1 MINQSPKISVI
12 VNTLNRA
19 EYLESNLESLKK
31 LHYPNREIIV
41 VNGPSKDR
49 TTELLEKYTE
59 IRKYNFSKANLSASR
74 NFGILKSEGEYVA
87 FIDDDATANEF
98 WLDELLDFMKSESLS
113 AAGGIVYDVP
123 SQSILWE
130 RVMSDEFGNISTHN
144 SKVITSKEFEK
155 SRKFLYLAGC
165 NMMFKKKD
173 LLSVGGFNRF
183 LKYGYDDVEVASRL
197 HQHGFKLD
205 YTSSAEVRHM
215 RAPSSIRDINR
226 EILDESSYLQS
237 QIIFILQTGNP
248 KKFAQN
254 NLFIKEIYKEKKLN
268 LIRRYEERKLSKHEL
283 NSLQRK
289 LFKALING
297 HLIGAKKRPNL

>member
-1 MINQSPKISVI
+1 MTNQLPKISII

-31 LHYPNREIIV
+31 LRYPNREIIV

-49 TTELLEKYTE
+49 TAELLKRHTD

-98 WLDELLDFMKSESLS
+98 WLDELWDFMRSEDLS

-130 RVMSDEFGNISTHN
+130 RVMSDEYGNISTYN
-144 SKVITSKEFEK
+144 SKVISNTDLRK
-155 SRKFLYLAGC
+155 STKFLYLAGC
-165 NMMFKKKD
+165 NMMFKKRD

-197 HQHGFKLD
+197 HKHGFKLD
-205 YTSSAEVRHM
+205 YTNSAEVRHM
-215 RAPSSIRDINR
+215 RAPSSIRDINH
-226 EILDESSYLQS
+226 EILDESTYLQS
-237 QIIFILQTGNP
+237 QVIFILQTGNP

-254 NLFIKEIYKEKKLN
+254 KLFISKIYKEKKLSV
-268 LIRRYEERKLSKHEL
+268 IRRYEEGKLNKHEF
-283 NSLQRK
+283 NSLQKK
-289 LFKALING
+289 LLKALING
-297 HLIGAKKRPNL
+297 YLIGAKKRPNL